1 MQVPFATPLHVGPID
16 LAVFAGL
23 PALLGM
29 CTACWDARR
38 AVSRELGLRPLIWCA
53 LVSYP
58 AVVAVRAVRGFE
70 DVWGIALL
78 APILFLTMGFLPALV
93 AYNATYAVLRRRGL
107 ARPASHED
115 PETDEDRASTSRRT
129 LD

>member
-1 MQVPFATPLHVGPID
+1 MQVPFATPFGIGAID
-16 LAVFAGL
+16 LALFAGL

-29 CTACWDARR
+29 CSARWDARR

-58 AVVAVRAVRGFE
+58 VVVAIRAVRGFE

-78 APILFLTMGFLPALV
+78 APILFLTMGFVPALL

-115 PETDEDRASTSRRT
+115 PETGEGRTRAE
-129 LD
+129 LEQ